1 MASGCGARWTG
12 ADTHASSRLSDKA
25 TAVGWI
31 LYTPPQCA
39 RGTASRRERPAA
51 HGLGVR
57 ERTVQG
63 DRTVHMGAG
72 RCRQNVSIVSI
83 LFLFVPSF
91 PEHASS
97 SRVLLV
103 GLDSLGSGFLLQ
115 GTHTHGTRLAARR
128 TEAAGRCESS
138 GQRWQRR
145 GEGEGETKQNTGDKT
160 TGEPAIRRQD
170 VANVDLLSTG
180 LTVQES
186 K

>member
-1 MASGCGARWTG
+1 MPARCF
-12 ADTHASSRLSDKA
+12 DCVDFVL
-25 TAVGWI
+25 V
-31 LYTPPQCA
+31 C
-39 RGTASRRERPAA
+39 
-51 HGLGVR
+51 
-57 ERTVQG
+57 
-63 DRTVHMGAG
+63 
-72 RCRQNVSIVSI
+72 
-83 LFLFVPSF
+83 LFLLSQSMLLPRGC
-91 PEHASS
+91 SS
-97 SRVLLV
+97 WDWTRWALV
-103 GLDSLGSGFLLQ
+103 FSCKA
-115 GTHTHGTRLAARR
+115 HTHGTRLEARR